1 MRRIVFYMFYDP
13 QGQVD
18 DYVSYKLEQLRTH
31 AEHIVVISNSP
42 LTEAGRAK
50 LELVA
55 DAVWERENVGFDV
68 GAYKEALDRF
78 GHENLAE
85 FDELILMNYTFF
97 GPIGSF
103 DPLFEDMDARAL
115 DFWGITEHGEVV
127 PHPRTGVGSMPRH
140 IQSHWIA
147 VRRSLFTSDAFRSYW
162 HEMPTITSY
171 DESIDLHE
179 ARFTPHFS
187 GLGFTFDV
195 AYPEANYPSLHPI
208 FDNAE
213 MILRDGCPILKRR
226 IFFHDPLY
234 LDRKAILGRDVLDVV
249 EERGYPTDLIF
260 SNVVRS
266 TKPRVLKTNFSLL
279 EVLPEVDLGYDA
291 SKPLKVAAVAHIFYE
306 TMVDEMIDRFETLP
320 SGFDLY
326 VTTSDDAKKTA
337 IEESL
342 ARRGVS
348 GEVRVVASNAGRDI
362 SAFFVGCRDVI
373 ENDEYDLIVKLH
385 SKKSLQD
392 DYNVGTLFKRH
403 LFENLLSSPGYTAN
417 VLRLF
422 QQHPSLG
429 MVFPPVI
436 HMGYPTLGHAW
447 FGNLDMAKREAKRLG
462 ITVPFDDS
470 TPLSPYGSMFIAR
483 PEALRSI
490 TAAGYDY
497 SDFPDENGYSDGS
510 LSHVLER
517 LVSYAALNAG
527 FHIREVLNARFA
539 GIYYSFLEY
548 KLQAI
553 SQYLPGTAEEQVA
566 VLSVPRPEEPT
577 LAILKQRFMRRSPGL
592 GAALRPGYNAARA
605 AFRGA
610 RTALRHRAR

>member
-18 DYVSYKLEQLRTH
+18 DYVSYKLEQLRKH
-31 AEHIVVISNSP
+31 SEHIVVISNSP
-42 LTEAGRAK
+42 LQDAGRAK

-68 GAYKEALDRF
+68 GAYKEALERF
-78 GHENLAE
+78 GHNNLAD

-103 DPLFEDMDARAL
+103 DPLFEDMDARTL
-115 DFWGITEHGEVV
+115 DFWGVTEHGEVI

-162 HEMPTITSY
+162 DEMPVITSY
-171 DESIDLHE
+171 DESIDRHE
-179 ARFTPHFS
+179 ARFTPYFS
-187 GLGFTFDV
+187 ELGYTFAV
-195 AYPEANYPSLHPI
+195 AYPEADYPSLHPI

-213 MILRDGCPILKRR
+213 MILRNGCPILKRR

-234 LDRKAILGRDVLDVV
+234 LDRKAILGRDVLDVA
-249 EERGYPTDLIF
+249 EERGYPSDLIF

-291 SKPLKVAAVAHIFYE
+291 SNPLKVAAVAHIFYE
-306 TMVDEMIDRFETLP
+306 SMVDEMIDRFETLP

-326 VTTSDDAKKTA
+326 VTTSDDTKKGV

-342 ARRGVS
+342 SRRGIT

-362 SAFFVGCRDVI
+362 SAFFVGCKDVI
-373 ENDEYDLIVKLH
+373 DSDEYDLIVKLH

-447 FGNLDMAKREAKRLG
+447 FGNLDMAKREALKLG

-490 TAAGYDY
+490 TAAGYSY
-497 SDFPDENGYSDGS
+497 SDFPNENEYGDGS

-517 LVSYAALNAG
+517 LASYAALNSG

-566 VLSVPRPEEPT
+566 VLSIPRPEEPT
-577 LAILKQRFMRRSPGL
+577 LAILKQRFMRRSPAL
-592 GAALRPGYNAARA
+592 GAVLRPGYNAARA

-610 RTALRHRAR
+610 RTVLRHRAR